1 MNLFTLPQSLQP
13 SAGNCDVTIWVKYSR
28 MGHPKAIYNRS
39 INQINV
45 GALCRHLFKS
55 SYSVLVN
62 FVLVSFFFIFY
73 VRRLGSHQYTHPIF
87 HQNFRYD
94 LFFLNR
100 LSFGK
105 AKKNILLKLDL
116 SILLVLYIEFLWQRQ
131 SRPWSLKLLEEIY
144 VTIVREF
151 EHFLSLWKVEASILA
166 ARNRQLVGE
175 RTTFANHSALYV
187 NQKYVF
193 QNWQV
198 WNAVTSHSVGVQVT
212 SGILANSMYWIDFSL
227 YYIVYCV
234 QYKLPFPKIKLP
246 GTCKLQRVVA
256 HRYMDEIMPI
266 RRKTLYN
273 KSNVSLQMCPSP
285 IDDLK
290 FEAIFNFIGGGG
302 LNLFLLQH
310 STFTFKW

>member
-105 AKKNILLKLDL
+105 AKKPILLK
-116 SILLVLYIEFLWQRQ
+116 IR
-131 SRPWSLKLLEEIY
+131 
-144 VTIVREF
+144 F
-151 EHFLSLWKVEASILA
+151 EY
-166 ARNRQLVGE
+166 
-175 RTTFANHSALYV
+175 FA
-187 NQKYVF
+187 
-193 QNWQV
+193 
-198 WNAVTSHSVGVQVT
+198 
-212 SGILANSMYWIDFSL
+212 FSL
-227 YYIVYCV
+227 YRVFMATTIQTLDFKTFRRNIRYDCSGVWVFPQFVEGWGLDTRGPEQTTSRGKNHICESFCYVRKPEISIS
-234 QYKLPFPKIKLP
+234 KL
-246 GTCKLQRVVA
+246 T
-256 HRYMDEIMPI
+256 
-266 RRKTLYN
+266 
-273 KSNVSLQMCPSP
+273 
-285 IDDLK
+285 
-290 FEAIFNFIGGGG
+290 
-302 LNLFLLQH
+302 
-310 STFTFKW
+310 